1 MFMHGNKQPAVATT
15 AAASKRC
22 HASLLKAISS
32 NNDATSAHFNLIK
45 NYFTDA
51 KYF

>member
-1 MFMHGNKQPAVATT
+1 MFMYGNKQPAAVITIPLPP
-15 AAASKRC
+15 SPRQKQ
-22 HASLLKAISS
+22 KPISR
-32 NNDATSAHFNLIK
+32 ATSAHFNLIK

>member
-1 MFMHGNKQPAVATT
+1 MHGNKQPTKT
-15 AAASKRC
+15 GSRFGPPQKYQPT
-22 HASLLKAISS
+22 HALL
-32 NNDATSAHFNLIK
+32 AHFNLIK